1 MWDFLDDWRGMV
13 SLLLF
18 ALLFC
23 YFRIPKTTGPKE
35 RVFWVKAHLWIL
47 LVMFGV
53 AIGLVYIYGV
63 AIGLGYVLGPAYKL
77 LIWALTLL
85 VLVTGI
91 RIGNRRAV
99 QIRAEELQE
108 KPTQS

>member
-1 MWDFLDDWRGMV
+1 MWDFLDYWRGVV

-18 ALLFC
+18 APLFC
-23 YFRIPKTTGPKE
+23 YFRIPKTTGPIE
-35 RVFWVKAHLWIL
+35 RAFWVKAHLWIL

-53 AIGLVYIYGV
+53 AIVQVYIYEV
-63 AIGLGYVLGPAYKL
+63 AIGQGYAFEVACKF
-77 LIWALTLL
+77 LIWALTLS
-85 VLVTGI
+85 VLVTGVWK
-91 RIGNRRAV
+91 GKQLAA

>member
-53 AIGLVYIYGV
+53 AIGL
-63 AIGLGYVLGPAYKL
+63 GYVLGPAYNL

-85 VLVTGI
+85 VLVTNI
-91 RIGNRRAV
+91 RIGNRGAA

>member
-1 MWDFLDDWRGMV
+1 MWDLLNDWRGVV

-23 YFRIPKTTGPKE
+23 YFRIPKTTGPNE

-53 AIGLVYIYGV
+53 AIGLVYMYEV
-63 AIGLGYVLGPAYKL
+63 AIGRGYAFDLAGKFLV
-77 LIWALTLL
+77 WALTLS
-85 VLVTGI
+85 VLPTGI
-91 RIGNRRAV
+91 WIGKRRAAAFFERHDAV
-99 QIRAEELQE
+99 
-108 KPTQS
+108 

>member
-1 MWDFLDDWRGMV
+1 MWDFLNDWRGVV

-23 YFRIPKTTGPKE
+23 YFRIPKSTGPKE

-47 LVMFGV
+47 LVVFGV
-53 AIGLVYIYGV
+53 AIGLVYMYEA
-63 AIGLGYVLGPAYKL
+63 AIGLGCVLGPAYKL
-77 LIWALTLL
+77 LIWALTGL
-85 VLVTGI
+85 VLLFGI
-91 RIGNRRAV
+91 RIGNRRAA
-99 QIRAEELQE
+99 QIRAEELQV